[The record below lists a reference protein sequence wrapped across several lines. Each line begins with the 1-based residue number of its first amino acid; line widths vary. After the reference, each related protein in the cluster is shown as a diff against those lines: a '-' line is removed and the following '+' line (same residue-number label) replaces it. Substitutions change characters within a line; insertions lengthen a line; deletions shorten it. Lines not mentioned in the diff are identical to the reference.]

1 MATPVNR
8 RRTALA
14 EIPVRMSQLRV
25 STDEVPVLLNR
36 TVIDSPLDN
45 IPLGYLTPSPS
56 QDECKSPLWFIFFF
70 SFINL
75 ECIVSVVVSFSLP
88 VIIRQRGR
96 RRSITWSPDKIPPST
111 AAMLSILRTPTK
123 STSSMTLRSSPR
135 KRLHLPDG
143 SASPSIL
150 MSPQS
155 NGHQSPRKPTRTM
168 SQIITAQCYTPQT
181 KRLRIIESPIAQQN
195 EQTPLGSI
203 LKGLSHGQ
211 LIDVIQEMVNNE
223 PNLEKRIRTNL
234 PTPDIQPMEEQLT
247 ELKKNIFRSL
257 PSSRLVK
264 NTDSVSYTRAATH
277 LSTFKKTVVQNGQN
291 LSESENWDA
300 LLDYCLMAWP
310 IVRATPIW
318 DNKTHNSI
326 RRGCFKTLS
335 YHCLCALKAAG
346 VALGEQRLR
355 NLFSQMSSMKVDCD
369 DIASCEPHLDSLLE
383 FIESWFLIFLFCF
396 FCFDFFFP
404 TRSNW

>member
-1 MATPVNR
+1 MATTAQVNR

-36 TVIDSPLDN
+36 NTVIDSPLDN

-56 QDECKSPLWFIFFF
+56 QDECKLPTEIEIRYYLHPFICLF
-70 SFINL
+70 
-75 ECIVSVVVSFSLP
+75 VS

-96 RRSITWSPDKIPPST
+96 RRSITWSPDKIPSST

-123 STSSMTLRSSPR
+123 STSTMTLRSSPR
-135 KRLHLPDG
+135 KRLHLDG
-143 SASPSIL
+143 GSGTNNNETSSSVL

-155 NGHQSPRKPTRTM
+155 QNGHQSPRKPTRTM
-168 SQIITAQCYTPQT
+168 SQIITATPQYYTPQT

-195 EQTPLGSI
+195 KKTPLTNI
-203 LKGLSHGQ
+203 LKGLSHAQ
-211 LIDVIQEMVNNE
+211 LINVIQEMVNNE
-223 PNLEKRIRTNL
+223 PEIERKIRANL
-234 PTPDIQPMEEQLT
+234 PMPDIQPMEEQLT
-247 ELKKNIFRSL
+247 QLKKNIFRSL

-264 NTDSVSYTRAATH
+264 NTDSVGYTRAATH
-277 LSTFKKTVVQNGQN
+277 LNTFRKMVVQNGQN
-291 LSESENWDA
+291 LNESENWDA

-335 YHCLCALKAAG
+335 YHCLCALKTAG
-346 VALGEQRLR
+346 CALGEQRLK
-355 NLFSQMSSMKVDCD
+355 NLFSQMASMKADCD
-369 DIASCEPHLDSLLE
+369 DIASCEPYLENLLE
-383 FIESWFLIFLFCF
+383 CIEL
-396 FCFDFFFP
+396 
-404 TRSNW
+404 